1 MTPKQQRCKN
11 EIQQIAQQVSE
22 TQRNL
27 AQRQQ
32 QADQARRSPPPIM
45 IGPTDYAA
53 RQMS

>member
-22 TQRNL
+22 TQRTL
-27 AQRQQ
+27 AERQQ
-32 QADQARRSPPPIM
+32 QADRARRSTPPVM
-45 IGPTDYAA
+45 KGPTDSAT